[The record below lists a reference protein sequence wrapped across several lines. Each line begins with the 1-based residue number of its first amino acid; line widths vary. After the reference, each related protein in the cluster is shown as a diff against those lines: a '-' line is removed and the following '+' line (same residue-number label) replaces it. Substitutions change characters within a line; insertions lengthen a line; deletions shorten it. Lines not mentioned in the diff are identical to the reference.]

1 MSYVLYDEFRLTGK
15 HETLEGLF
23 KKLQS
28 LNKTV
33 NTYNYGE
40 EKGVYLN
47 ELAQQYEIASNEAL
61 RDISQFTLEKQG
73 DKWVLSFLLLAS
85 ASKEGL
91 ENIREHEKFLDA
103 LCEAMGNHT
112 TYSYH
117 IYGGVDCEYEEVHDE
132 EGLFPEIDFE
142 CYVVSQGASFG
153 KPLLDESLP
162 LHEAIKKW
170 CEATHIAQGDRT
182 DDEMDTYICYDYLN
196 EHKESSISDAI
207 KSWSNVTHI
216 AQENRTDDEMIDFIN
231 DYHDYEES
239 DTMYQIYKI
248 HRR

>member
-1 MSYVLYDEFRLTGK
+1 MSYVLYDTFKLTGK
-15 HETLEGLF
+15 HEALEDLF

-33 NTYNYGE
+33 NTNNYGE

-47 ELAQQYEIASNEAL
+47 EPAQQYEIASNEAL
-61 RDISQFTLEKQG
+61 RYISEFTLEEQG

-85 ASKEGL
+85 ASKGGL
-91 ENIREHEKFLDA
+91 ENIREHEKFFDA
-103 LCEAMGNHT
+103 LCEAMGGNT
-112 TYSYH
+112 TYSYL
-117 IYGGVDCEYEEVHDE
+117 ICGGVDCEYYEVHDE

-142 CYVVSQGASFG
+142 CYVECQGACFG

-182 DDEMDTYICYDYLN
+182 DDEMDTYIYDYLD

-207 KSWSNVTHI
+207 KNWSNVTHI
-216 AQENRTDDEMIDFIN
+216 AQGDRTDDEMINFIN
-231 DYHDYEES
+231 DYRDYEES